1 MRDDKRVLRKGIEGG
16 SVDERMGGEAAADVI
31 ALPRSFPLERGNQEN
46 NEWRRSAIDISGD
59 GILFIAPSAHCG
71 LRFEALAADLRTIA
85 KDRGD
90 QTEEDDSAA
99 MVALVLV
106 NTR

>member
-1 MRDDKRVLRKGIEGG
+1 MVRLI
-16 SVDERMGGEAAADVI
+16 M
-31 ALPRSFPLERGNQEN
+31 
-46 NEWRRSAIDISGD
+46 AI
-59 GILFIAPSAHCG
+59 AHCG

-99 MVALVLV
+99 MVAVVLV
-106 NTR
+106 NSR